1 MSGFLWLL
9 GSPSKWLNWPERED
23 DHSLTFSAMSVEL
36 RTAASFINLPDF
48 QKCIYFSLPFVS
60 IVFGSEIGI

>member
-9 GSPSKWLNWPERED
+9 GSSSKSLNWPERD
-23 DHSLTFSAMSVEL
+23 DEHSLTFSALSVEL
-36 RTAASFINLPDF
+36 GTAASFINLPDF
-48 QKCIYFSLPFVS
+48 RTCIYFSLPFVS